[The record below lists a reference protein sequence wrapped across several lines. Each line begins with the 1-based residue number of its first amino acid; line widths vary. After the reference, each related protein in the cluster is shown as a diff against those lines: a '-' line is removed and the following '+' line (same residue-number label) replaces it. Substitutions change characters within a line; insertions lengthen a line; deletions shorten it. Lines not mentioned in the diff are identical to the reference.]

1 VTKIAEPASQ
11 EQADANVGRALNRK
25 TIVTNMAVIAC
36 DVCGRTLLRGE
47 NADLFL
53 HGGSRKTVC
62 ELCTT
67 RAVHEGWIR
76 EGLDDAM
83 GRRGP
88 ERGPAR
94 SLLGR
99 LRSRR
104 AERGDDDAPPV
115 PVPAYDL
122 ASYDP
127 DHYAAGIVDEHV
139 AGNPTASRP
148 VVDPAAA
155 DPPSSERAVMRSGS
169 ASAEEN
175 VPRERGI
182 SAVPTNAER
191 KVARALE
198 VFNLGV
204 HTRTV
209 AGVSRS
215 LGGSLVS
222 ARPSATEGSVVTI
235 VVAWELSW
243 YRYEVDLGDE
253 ASGVRITGQGTELSE
268 LPAEDQVRNATA
280 DEGGFLHLLAEHA

>member
-1 VTKIAEPASQ
+1 
-11 EQADANVGRALNRK
+11 
-25 TIVTNMAVIAC
+25 MAVVSC

-47 NADLFL
+47 NADVFL
-53 HGGSRKTVC
+53 HGGSRRTVC

-67 RAVHEGWIR
+67 RAMHEGWIR
-76 EGLDDAM
+76 EGLDDAL
-83 GRRGP
+83 GP
-88 ERGPAR
+88 RTVERGSAR

-104 AERGDDDAPPV
+104 AERGDGDVRPSAA
-115 PVPAYDL
+115 PAYDP

-127 DHYAAGIVDEHV
+127 DHYDPGAGFVDEPVPADRV
-139 AGNPTASRP
+139 APEPDPAPPTAP
-148 VVDPAAA
+148 VPAPVPAPA
-155 DPPSSERAVMRSGS
+155 QRAV
-169 ASAEEN
+169 
-175 VPRERGI
+175 VPPHADDAPRDRGI

-198 VFNLGV
+198 VFNVGV

-209 AGVSRS
+209 AGVARS
-215 LGGSLVS
+215 LGSPIVS

-253 ASGVRITGQGTELSE
+253 ASGVRVTNQGTELSE
-268 LPAEDQVRNATA
+268 LPEEDRAPSATA
-280 DEGGFLHLLAEHA
+280 DEGGFLHPLAELA